1 MKPGSLGRAR
11 RNKGGEDKVSTEIAL
26 YRHPTLYSKDH
37 IGYIP
42 SEGAMVLFVKQQS
55 FFEYPPMGETSLVS
69 QVIYGEL
76 VGWFYGMVEPLGE
89 VKSDH
94 EEET

>member
-11 RNKGGEDKVSTEIAL
+11 HNKGEDKVSREIAL
-26 YRHPTLYSKDH
+26 YRYPTLYSKDH

-42 SEGAMVLFVKQQS
+42 SNGALVLFVKQQPL
-55 FFEYPPMGETSLVS
+55 FENPAGRKLNLVS

-76 VGWFYGMVEPLGE
+76 VGWFYGVVEPLE
-89 VKSDH
+89 EARLDH
-94 EEET
+94 EEA